1 MTSEAMEPQ
10 KYNFRNMII
19 GNACSNDV
27 ICFFSPQLFACL
39 AKPVTPHNKIQ
50 IYNPAFIEHLGL
62 HM

>member
-1 MTSEAMEPQ
+1 
-10 KYNFRNMII
+10 MII

-39 AKPVTPHNKIQ
+39 AKPVTPPNKIQ